1 MNKVK
6 SLDELRLLQAKA
18 AKDISLR
25 TIGED
30 PNHIIISVSMGEGG
44 IASGSKTTMNALIDA
59 VEATGAYPVSVIA
72 TDSFGFPF
80 AEPMVEVLLPGKE
93 PVRYARVNAAN
104 AAEIVEKHVMQG
116 IVLDGALTGN
126 EVPKQ

>member
-1 MNKVK
+1 MNKIN
-6 SLDELRLLQAKA
+6 SLEELRQIQLKA

-25 TIGED
+25 TIGEM
-30 PNHIIISVSMGEGG
+30 PEHIIINISMGDSG
-44 IASGSKTTMNALIDA
+44 IASGSKAVMNALLDA
-59 VEATGAYPVSVIA
+59 VDATGDAPISVIA

-80 AEPMVEVLLPGKE
+80 AEPMVSVHMPDKE
-93 PVRYARVNAAN
+93 LVRYARVNADFAK
-104 AAEIVEKHVMQG
+104 EIVEKHVMQG

>member
-30 PNHIIISVSMGEGG
+30 PNHIIVSVSMGESGL
-44 IASGSKTTMNALIDA
+44 ASGSKEILNTLLDTVDA
-59 VEATGAYPVSVIA
+59 SGASPVSVVA

-80 AEPMVEVLLPGKE
+80 AEPMVSVHMPGKE
-93 PVRYARVNAAN
+93 LVRYARVNAAF
-104 AAEIVEKHVMQG
+104 AKEIVEKHVMQG

>member
-1 MNKVK
+1 MNKVN
-6 SLDELRLLQAKA
+6 SLEELRQIQSKA

-30 PNHIIISVSMGEGG
+30 PNHIIISISMGESGL
-44 IASGSKTTMNALIDA
+44 ASGSKEIMTVLFDTVNT
-59 VEATGAYPVSVIA
+59 TGAYPVSVIA

-80 AEPMVEVLLPGKE
+80 AEPMVSVHAPDKE
-93 PVRYARVNAAN
+93 LVRYARVNADFAK
-104 AAEIVEKHVMQG
+104 EIVEKHVMQG
-116 IVLDGALTGN
+116 IILDGALTGN